1 MLKFTSVIDLSSF
14 SSTHV
19 VVPLFVSI
27 TLLSTSL
34 SISTNWVV
42 AHCLDWTDFLHGMGV
57 DDAGKMERFI
67 DFFIGDVNGIVFNGL
82 LWSDANLVDSVF
94 LFLII
99 SGDDS
104 YEELLEQGRLELSKQ
119 QEWQIS

>member
-1 MLKFTSVIDLSSF
+1 
-14 SSTHV
+14 
-19 VVPLFVSI
+19 
-27 TLLSTSL
+27 
-34 SISTNWVV
+34 
-42 AHCLDWTDFLHGMGV
+42 MGV